1 MTVLPS
7 SEHPG
12 LANPAM
18 AHLQRTW
25 RRLGLLTMLVVLAG
39 FGGLA
44 RGWALGPALRWL
56 GLAGLTAGYSLAFL
70 KRDLGRNRAAAAG
83 SIYPDLGA
91 GTLATLLRGILLA
104 AVSGFL
110 FSPRPPDGLA
120 WIPAILFTAAMVLD
134 ILDGV
139 LARRSGRQTELG
151 ESFDLAL
158 DRLGVLIG
166 SALAVGY
173 RVLPWPFLS
182 IGLAG
187 YLFEFGRWARRRAG
201 REIRELPLRFS
212 RRPMAGVMM
221 GFLSA
226 VLWPIVGPPATTLAG
241 VLILVPFM
249 AGFVRDWQAVSGRLD
264 RASMR
269 KPEG

>member
-1 MTVLPS
+1 MLPS
-7 SEHPG
+7 AKHPHSADSA
-12 LANPAM
+12 LFC
-18 AHLQRTW
+18 LQQTW
-25 RRLGLLTMLVVLAG
+25 RRLTLLTIVGLLAG

-44 RGWALGPALRWL
+44 AARELEFATRWL
-56 GLAGLTAGYSLAFL
+56 GLAALTAGYSLAFL
-70 KRDLGRNRAAAAG
+70 KRNLGRNRAAAAA
-83 SIYPDLGA
+83 PLHADLGPA
-91 GTLATLLRGILLA
+91 TLVTLLRGILLA
-104 AVSGFL
+104 AVCGFL
-110 FSPRPPDGLA
+110 LSARPPGGLA

-151 ESFDLAL
+151 RSFDLAH

-166 SALAVGY
+166 SALAVWY